1 MDYRGTSFAVPYD
14 VLDLPV
20 DPGLTRSYYSTHPLG
35 LTKMKPR
42 QQEFRPETGDIH
54 KPVTGRLGDKNL
66 LKSLSAMMG
75 GKGQPQQQQP
85 TGEPTQQVGSSDTK
99 VAMPSNLSWRI

>member
-1 MDYRGTSFAVPYD
+1 MDYSGTSYAVPYD
-14 VLDLPV
+14 VLDLPI
-20 DPGLTRSYYSTHPLG
+20 DPRLTRSYYSTHPLG

-54 KPVTGRLGDKNL
+54 KAVTGRLGDKNL
-66 LKSLSAMMG
+66 LKALSAAVG
-75 GKGQPQQQQP
+75 GQQQP
-85 TGEPTQQVGSSDTK
+85 SVEAPQQVQQSTDTK